1 MSKRIL
7 SVLATGVT
15 GALLLVSSAWFVVGL
30 ALTASGELSWLSFMS
45 VGLVCLLALRASL
58 TISERA
64 LRRALAND
72 GRLRN

>member
-15 GALLLVSSAWFVVGL
+15 GALLVVSSAWLVVGL
-30 ALTASGELSWLSFMS
+30 ALTVSGELSWLSFMS
-45 VGLVCLLALRASL
+45 VGFACSVASSVSLRL
-58 TISERA
+58 SERA

-72 GRLRN
+72 GRRRS